1 MHIDVK
7 KTIWERIYIP
17 KDKKD
22 SIISQIE
29 LGKSLE
35 SIVDNL
41 YNDPDIS
48 FEDIYESAEMMI
60 PEKNDGYSTIEVFD
74 NVNNLIY
81 SNSKRN

>member
-48 FEDIYESAEMMI
+48 FEDIYESAEMML